1 MSLVAAFEDAARAHF
16 ASPPATWRLQPG
28 PGGWHVVDV
37 HGAVLDTCVTL
48 AHAEECRHSGPAAKR
63 WHRRTDWYLGYDDA
77 GGGRALTQLERLI
90 VADIVDVVTDADF
103 EIRHATSTRPA
114 RFVDQ
119 EPEDDRLWL
128 AALLPNGRYRIRGA
142 SLGTYRAD
150 QLDFQDE
157 QAAAEFRA
165 FLYEL
170 ITGKELATA
179 TSNPHPPTARL
190 HPSTNKAQTACLSE
204 NQFLCP

>member
-16 ASPPATWRLQPG
+16 ASPPATWRIQPG
-28 PGGWHVVDV
+28 PGGWNIVDL
-37 HGAVLDTCVTL
+37 HGAVLDTCATL
-48 AHAEECRHSGPAAKR
+48 AHAEECRHSGPAAQR

-77 GGGRALTQLERLI
+77 GGGRALTQ
-90 VADIVDVVTDADF
+90 
-103 EIRHATSTRPA
+103 
-114 RFVDQ
+114 
-119 EPEDDRLWL
+119 
-128 AALLPNGRYRIRGA
+128 A

-179 TSNPHPPTARL
+179 D
-190 HPSTNKAQTACLSE
+190 
-204 NQFLCP
+204 

>member
-1 MSLVAAFEDAARAHF
+1 MSLVAFEDAARAHF
-16 ASPPATWRLQPG
+16 TNPPATWRLQPG

-48 AHAEECRHSGPAAKR
+48 VRAEDCRHSGPAAQR

-90 VADIVDVVTDADF
+90 VAAVVETVNAADF
-103 EIRHATSTRPA
+103 DIRCATNIRPA

-119 EPEDDRLWL
+119 DPHDDRLWL
-128 AALLPNGRYRIRGA
+128 AARLPGGHYRVRGA

-157 QAAAEFRA
+157 QASAEFGV
-165 FLYEL
+165 FLREL
-170 ITGKELATA
+170 ITGA
-179 TSNPHPPTARL
+179 PR
-190 HPSTNKAQTACLSE
+190 
-204 NQFLCP
+204 